1 MIQLP
6 NNITVA
12 ILGAAFGMGLGLVAG
27 WTLWDSDCQ
36 PAPYSGLNSWE
47 EVLKVDRDRAITK
60 EDTSGQEEE
69 PDLEIR
75 YDTVKVTETD
85 TVEVAI
91 PKEVGKTPAVSSPSP
106 LDVTPGRVTWTYFDT
121 KKQRYEQQVYTVPV
135 DRYRFSLYAV
145 LRRSWRSDLTALRT
159 SGGLGAQAHLNPKLI
174 PGAVEP
180 FAEVRTSFTEVVYT
194 GGIRWLFLR
203 K

>member
-12 ILGAAFGMGLGLVAG
+12 VLGAAVGLGLGLVAG
-27 WTLWDSDCQ
+27 WALWDSDRQ

-47 EVLKVDRDRAITK
+47 EVLRVDRDRAITK

-69 PDLEIR
+69 PDLKIH
-75 YDTVKVTETD
+75 YDTVEVTETD
-85 TVEVAI
+85 TVEVPV
-91 PKEVGKTPAVSSPSP
+91 PKELGETPAVSSRSP
-106 LDVTPGRVTWTYFDT
+106 LNVDPGRVTWTYFDT
-121 KKQRYEQQVYTVPV
+121 KEQRYEQQVYAVPV

-145 LRRSWRSDLTALRT
+145 LRRSWESNLRPLHT

-174 PGAVEP
+174 PGALEP
-180 FAEVRTSFTEVVYT
+180 FAEVRTDFTEVVYT

-203 K
+203 